1 MKFTLAEQIGL
12 IYTSAGSLRNV
23 SKLTGISHQKLGR
36 ILRGESSERVLSD
49 PGLKAAIGVGLR
61 IHTDVARSQA
71 RVDGLPFNGSLPVYY
86 SRLPMKVWRLVPKAD
101 RKTGEILLDPL
112 TGKELKK
119 RVAVIDPSTGKQKIV
134 PGDRIGALNTHH
146 LTDRVRNSWIQGVAK
161 TKKFYAASVG
171 SIVNLSVYKKRGD
184 AAQKGMGKRS
194 DRQKENLNQIVERIN
209 TGAEVGAM
217 FTKYTPLDFP
227 GPAIVRDI
235 TQKLAAKHEP
245 ATGTEGTIL
254 ANQILLQLD
263 TRFPDGKIVKPK
275 PPRDATARKKKTR

>member
-23 SKLTGISHQKLGR
+23 AALTGISHQKLGR
-36 ILRGESSERVLSD
+36 ILRGEASERVLSD

-61 IHTDVARSQA
+61 IHADVARSQA
-71 RVDGLPFNGSLPVYY
+71 RVDGLPFNGDLPVYY
-86 SRLPMKVWRLVPKAD
+86 SRLPMKVSEIVEKVNR
-101 RKTGEILLDPL
+101 RTGEVR
-112 TGKELKK
+112 
-119 RVAVIDPSTGKQKIV
+119 RVKVPVIDPATGKQRVV
-134 PGDRIGALNTHH
+134 PGDRVGAQNTHY
-146 LTDRVRNSWIQGVAK
+146 LSDRTRNAWIQGVAK

-171 SIVNLSVYKKRGD
+171 SIVNLKVYKKKADEARKGKGPRTESQK
-184 AAQKGMGKRS
+184 AARA
-194 DRQKENLNQIVERIN
+194 QIVERIN

-275 PPRDATARKKKTR
+275 SARNAPTRKMKTR